1 MTEPFGD
8 IVWKPSWPSLSSC
21 PGTGEAH
28 PMELDMEEERWVC
41 GACPVTFLWDETP
54 EVMAYGARGKMLA
67 ASRRN

>member
-1 MTEPFGD
+1 
-8 IVWKPSWPSLSSC
+8 
-21 PGTGEAH
+21 
-28 PMELDMEEERWVC
+28 MELDMEEERWVC